1 MQRLQVTLSLRAA
14 PVGSELAVNLVGLA
28 DQNQSD
34 GGGNHD
40 DQTTPEEAAQKIGKG
55 GGHGWCRLV
64 KAEAIL
70 RIEACFLRC

>member
-40 DQTTPEEAAQKIGKG
+40 DQTTPEEAA
-55 GGHGWCRLV
+55 
-64 KAEAIL
+64 
-70 RIEACFLRC
+70 